1 MAETDGSLADDSG
14 AKATTETAAAV
25 KIDPMTGDSS
35 VEERE
40 ETVFDLLRRF
50 GGGVF
55 LADAAGQQPPPPLA
69 HRMRFAFAENVPR
82 VQQACRNSGRR
93 VLLWT
98 RRGSPLRALLVIS
111 VGTITLLALTGLAV
125 FILFFLAAT
134 LNAIII
140 SLLMSL
146 AAAGGFLAL
155 FFGCLVATY
164 IGALSVAVFI
174 ISITTIAT
182 IIAVLIAAGWIG
194 FLWAIH
200 LLAKKGM
207 DIVRQSLSMTGSALS
222 AYCTSPQ
229 AHHKESKEN

>member
-50 GGGVF
+50 GGGSSSPTPQ
-55 LADAAGQQPPPPLA
+55 ASSRRRPSRIAC
-69 HRMRFAFAENVPR
+69 
-82 VQQACRNSGRR
+82 ACRNSGRR